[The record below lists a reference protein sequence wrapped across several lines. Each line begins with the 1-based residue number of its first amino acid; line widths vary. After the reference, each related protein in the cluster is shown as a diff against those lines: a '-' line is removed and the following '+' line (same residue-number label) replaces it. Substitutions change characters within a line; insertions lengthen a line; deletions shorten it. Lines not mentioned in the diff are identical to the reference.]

1 VDKASYEYAKTE
13 QNNLRK
19 ALQLTPDTD
28 SPWEKV
34 HYQDW
39 KDKITVICLS
49 AVQKVAMIGI
59 NHKNPLSWIYTPKLV
74 DPTKTVRNHDDSIEG
89 LQYLHP
95 LLLDSPWEEPANL
108 NDLLLDLVQE
118 KYPVVYS
125 QAISK
130 DPAERVKAKTK
141 IKANVMAIKQAL
153 RRIYKLNTDTLML
166 SWSISFRARDNKSHL
181 FTRIKAEREQHLV
194 RQRVY
199 KKAKGSPTALTP
211 RQTKAHSALHTLEL
225 IERHY
230 VKENENSVH
239 ILWTQILLHTRES
252 MTNVYNWT
260 VSFELPVRRIT
271 QCQKSTLK
279 KDQAL
284 RIRTLIAKQMTDAE
298 KLTKTTIDTSLTA
311 DLIDSGT
318 YKLDDLKTL
327 LATHIAR
334 FESAYSPTSSIR
346 IMRYLRKRARDFKV
360 DPPSFSK
367 TKGKGKTTPPPKRI
381 RPSPQRVWRGAEQ
394 HLQSSMPCTN
404 QHCVNM
410 YSSHSQH

>member
-1 VDKASYEYAKTE
+1 
-13 QNNLRK
+13 LRK

-59 NHKNPLSWIYTPKLV
+59 NHKNPLSWIYIPKLV
-74 DPTKTVRNHDDSIEG
+74 DPAKTVRNHDDNIEG

-118 KYPVVYS
+118 K
-125 QAISK
+125 
-130 DPAERVKAKTK
+130 DPAERIKAKIK
-141 IKANVMAIKQAL
+141 IKANVSAIKQAL
-153 RRIYKLNTDTLML
+153 RRIYQLNTDTFHAFLVDL
-166 SWSISFRARDNKSHL
+166 TPRARVDKSHL
-181 FTRIKAEREQHLV
+181 FTKVKAEREQHLV

-211 RQTKAHSALHTLEL
+211 RQAKAHSALHTLEF
-225 IERHY
+225 IEQHY

-239 ILWTQILLHTRES
+239 ILWTQILLHTREP
-252 MTNVYNWT
+252 MTNVYNWA

-271 QCQKSTLK
+271 QCQRSPLK
-279 KDQAL
+279 KDQSL

-298 KLTKTTIDTSLTA
+298 KLTITTIETIINLVVKYMSNN
-311 DLIDSGT
+311 IS
-318 YKLDDLKTL
+318 
-327 LATHIAR
+327 
-334 FESAYSPTSSIR
+334 
-346 IMRYLRKRARDFKV
+346 
-360 DPPSFSK
+360 
-367 TKGKGKTTPPPKRI
+367 
-381 RPSPQRVWRGAEQ
+381 
-394 HLQSSMPCTN
+394 
-404 QHCVNM
+404 
-410 YSSHSQH
+410 